1 LNRAITDKPVTLS
14 VSWGL
19 AEDDSGWSSAALNAI
34 NERLNAA
41 AALGITVCVAAGDD
55 GSGDQEN
62 DSRAHVDFPSSSPFV
77 LSVGGTMMTGTQ
89 DAPNEQV
96 WWESPGRRTSSGGG
110 ATGGGVSV
118 VFPRPQWQN
127 VKITSLNKGSIDG
140 RVVPDVAAL
149 AGAPFYDVIVLGGD
163 APNGGTSASTPV
175 WAALV
180 ARVDALLPADK
191 QQRFLT
197 PLLYA
202 NGANG
207 KPLGSSACSD
217 ITVGNNTSSPDPGV
231 GYKAGKGYDAVAG
244 WGTPI
249 GTALLEGL

>member
-1 LNRAITDKPVTLS
+1 
-14 VSWGL
+14 
-19 AEDDSGWSSAALNAI
+19 
-34 NERLNAA
+34 
-41 AALGITVCVAAGDD
+41 
-55 GSGDQEN
+55 
-62 DSRAHVDFPSSSPFV
+62 
-77 LSVGGTMMTGTQ
+77 
-89 DAPNEQV
+89 
-96 WWESPGRRTSSGGG
+96 
-110 ATGGGVSV
+110 
-118 VFPRPQWQN
+118 

-149 AGAPFYDVIVLGGD
+149 AGTPFYDVIVLGGD

-175 WAALV
+175 WAALI

-197 PLLYA
+197 PLLYT

-217 ITVGNNTSSPDPGV
+217 ITLGNNTSSPDPGV